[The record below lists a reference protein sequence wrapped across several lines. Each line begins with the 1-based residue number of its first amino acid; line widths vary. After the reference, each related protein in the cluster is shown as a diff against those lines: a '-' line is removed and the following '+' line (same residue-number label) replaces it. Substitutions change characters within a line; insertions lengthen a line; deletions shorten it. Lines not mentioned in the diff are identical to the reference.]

1 MGFAA
6 RYIELRDFAAKNA
19 QTVETTVKSLVRLPR
34 ARVVQI
40 TTTVVMLIV
49 YRALLPSPLRLA

>member
-6 RYIELRDFAAKNA
+6 RCAELRRFAAKNA

-34 ARVVQI
+34 ARVE
-40 TTTVVMLIV
+40 L
-49 YRALLPSPLRLA
+49 YLSPVSLFSMI

>member
-34 ARVVQI
+34 ARVELYLGPVSLFSMI
-40 TTTVVMLIV
+40 
-49 YRALLPSPLRLA
+49 